1 MTTSI
6 VVCSVFFS
14 ADQQLGVEE
23 LAVLTGADLVNR
35 GGVEVDEDGARDV
48 FVVAGLVEEG
58 FICTS
63 IADSG
68 VGVRT
73 TICL

>member
-1 MTTSI
+1 M
-6 VVCSVFFS
+6 
-14 ADQQLGVEE
+14 EE